1 MRRLLTTLAMAATIA
16 APAMADEMWKTDF
29 GKVIWEKD
37 YDGGAIFRV
46 ELEKG
51 KFARFYIE
59 GLEADSV
66 RGHYTGYYINTADEG
81 MCSSAL
87 IGPDGTHSNTWGRL
101 SLTFVD
107 KGFPSDW
114 TMLTGECMA
123 EPSEVLTAK
132 VDTGD

>member
-1 MRRLLTTLAMAATIA
+1 MRKLLTTLAMAAA
-16 APAMADEMWKTDF
+16 LAGPAMADETWTTDF
-29 GKVIWEKD
+29 GTIEWEKG

-59 GLEADSV
+59 GLRPEGA
-66 RGHYTGYYINTADEG
+66 RGNYTGFYINTADEQ
-81 MCSSAL
+81 MCASTL
-87 IGPDGTHSNTWGRL
+87 IGPDGTSSRTWGRL

-114 TMLTGECMA
+114 TMLTGECMG
-123 EPSEVLTAK
+123 EPNEVLTGKAN
-132 VDTGD
+132 VG